1 MIERVS
7 RSTTL
12 LRLFVVLSALILG
25 AGGLVLGSLVAS
37 AIRSQAVDDRE
48 ASLTQYVDGVL
59 GRELVHGDRLAVQR
73 QPSQAALKRLHR
85 RDDILSVKVWR
96 ADGMLAWT
104 DTDPDR
110 IGRHFAVSH
119 HLEEALDGNGEAELE
134 DLGEGGEEEEH
145 EGEVKAGITRALE
158 VYAPVRSDDGARI
171 VGALEVYADAR
182 PLESAISGR
191 RKEIWLV
198 IGLVFLGLCGA
209 FALLA
214 RQASN
219 TLRRQTRM
227 LKEHSAALAES
238 YDALERSTLDAIE
251 TLNATVE
258 AKDPY
263 TAGHSARVQRVA
275 LALGRELGLGD
286 EELEALRLGGL
297 FHDIGKIAIPDAIL
311 LKPALLTEDEFER
324 MKEHSAEGARIVGK
338 LGSLRPIVPLIRHH
352 HERWD
357 GRGYPDGQAGEDI
370 PLLAAIVGL
379 ADAWDAMTTERPY
392 AAAMSAQ
399 DALEEIRRGSGGQFA
414 PAVAQAMLRV
424 CERDPADFG
433 LQTHHAAV

>member
-1 MIERVS
+1 MLERVS

-37 AIRSQAVDDRE
+37 AIRGQAVEDRE
-48 ASLTQYVDGVL
+48 ASLTAYVNGVL
-59 GRELVHGDRLAVQR
+59 RRDLVHDGRLAVPR
-73 QPSQAALKRLHR
+73 RPSQAVLSQLHTR
-85 RDDILSVKVWR
+85 EDILSVKVWR
-96 ADGMLAWT
+96 PDGVLAWT
-104 DTDPDR
+104 DTDPAR
-110 IGRHFAVSH
+110 IGRRYPVEH
-119 HLEEALDGNGEAELE
+119 HLAEALEGNGEAELE
-134 DLGEGGEEEEH
+134 DLEGADEHAGELR
-145 EGEVKAGITRALE
+145 AGIDRALE
-158 VYAPVRSDDGARI
+158 VYAPVRSDDGKRI
-171 VGALEVYADAR
+171 VGAFEVYADAR
-182 PLESAISGR
+182 PLETAISGR
-191 RKEIWLV
+191 RNEIWLV
-198 IGLVFLGLCGA
+198 IGLVFLGLCAA

-219 TLRRQTRM
+219 TLRRQTRL
-227 LKEHSAALAES
+227 LKEHSAALEES

-263 TAGHSARVQRVA
+263 TAGHSARVQRAA
-275 LALGRELGLGD
+275 LALGH
-286 EELEALRLGGL
+286 ELELPPEDLDALRLGGL

-311 LKPALLTEDEFER
+311 LKPGRLTEAEFER

-338 LGSLRPIVPLIRHH
+338 LGSLRPIVPIIRHH

-357 GRGYPDGQAGEDI
+357 GSGYPDGLAGDEI

-392 AAAMSAQ
+392 AAAMAVEE
-399 DALEEIRRGSGGQFA
+399 AVEEIRHGSGSQFA
-414 PAVAQAMLRV
+414 PAVADAMLRV
-424 CERDPADFG
+424 FERDPAEFG
-433 LQTHHAAV
+433 EQPEHATV